1 MNRPLAPRA
10 AAPRAPRP
18 SAAGSLLAA
27 LRAPRR
33 ALHGALVAAS
43 LLVAACAPPP
53 RPPVLGDVDQVRN
66 GPAALDAKALAPAA
80 YAHAEKLRGEADAA
94 YAEGDLAA
102 AQILGEQALA
112 AYAHAHAIARI
123 ARADARSEKAQAEL
137 KAAREELARLDADQ
151 ARVTAEA
158 DALDLK
164 IKVVR
169 DAQPVVASG
178 RADPDREAAR
188 LAAARALAVQARVLC
203 AAARLLAADAPKDS
217 DAGKLASTID
227 EATSAA
233 DKLDAAV
240 GPSAKLAPIDEA
252 SRTRAACLS
261 ALTLVR
267 RAKSP
272 VNRAPGAGDALL
284 SELSQAGS
292 WAPSRDDRGVLVAL
306 RGLFSGDA
314 LSTAGDGKIA
324 EVAKIA
330 AAHPTFPI
338 AVVVHAEKAP
348 SAKEEASLR
357 ARADAVVAAL
367 KKNGVTK
374 VTGVVAGAAA
384 PVVDPHGK
392 DKARNAR
399 VEIVFITPESL

>member
-1 MNRPLAPRA
+1 MNRAIASLSHVPRA
-10 AAPRAPRP
+10 AKR
-18 SAAGSLLAA
+18 A
-27 LRAPRR
+27 LR
-33 ALHGALVAAS
+33 GALAGAV
-43 LLVAACAPPP
+43 LLLAACAPPP
-53 RPPVLGDVDQVRN
+53 RPPVLADVDQVRG
-66 GPAALDAKALAPAA
+66 GPAALDAKELAPAA
-80 YAHAEKLRGEADAA
+80 HAHAEKLRGEADAA
-94 YAEGDLAA
+94 YASGDLAA

-112 AYAHAHAIARI
+112 AYAHAHAVARI
-123 ARADARSEKAQAEL
+123 ARADARTEKGRAELAAAQAEL
-137 KAAREELARLDADQ
+137 AKIEADQ
-151 ARVTAEA
+151 ARVSAEA

-169 DAQPVVASG
+169 DAQPLVPSG

-203 AAARLLAADAPKDS
+203 AAARLLASDAPKDS
-217 DAGKLASTID
+217 EVAKLQTPID
-227 EATSAA
+227 EAIAGA

-240 GPSAKLAPIDEA
+240 GPSATLAPIDQA

-272 VNRAPGAGDALL
+272 VTRATGAGDALL
-284 SELSQAGS
+284 TELSQPGTWS
-292 WAPSRDDRGVLVAL
+292 PSRDDRGVYVVL
-306 RGLFSGDA
+306 RGIFSGDA
-314 LSTAGDGKIA
+314 LSSAGDAKVA

-330 AAHPTFPI
+330 AAHPTFPV

-348 SAKEEASLR
+348 GAKEEASLR
-357 ARADAVVAAL
+357 ARADAVVASL
-367 KKNGVTK
+367 KKNGATK

-384 PVVDPHGK
+384 PVVDPLGK

-399 VEIVFITPESL
+399 VEIVFITPETL